1 MELAELQSCGQVR
14 RLEIASKEWEIAH
27 QEKREGVPAKEGG
40 LAFEVILTYVAM

>member
-27 QEKREGVPAKEGG
+27 QEKRGIPAKEGG
-40 LAFEVILTYVAM
+40 LAFEVTLTHVAM